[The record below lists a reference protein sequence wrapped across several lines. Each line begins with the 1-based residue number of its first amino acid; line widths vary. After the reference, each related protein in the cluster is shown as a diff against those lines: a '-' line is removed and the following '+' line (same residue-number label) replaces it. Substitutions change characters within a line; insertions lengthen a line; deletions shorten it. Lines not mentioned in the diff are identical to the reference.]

1 MKNWTITLFILLLVC
16 FANNVKAQSSLADSI
31 KVPNVFTPNMDGVND
46 VFKASIPNELD
57 VNGYSL
63 SIYDRYG
70 VLIFDTQKARQHWD
84 GRTTSGVQCSEGTY
98 FYLLQLSVSSQ
109 QIELT
114 GFVQLFR

>member
-1 MKNWTITLFILLLVC
+1 MLVC
-16 FANNVKAQSSLADSI
+16 FANNVKAQSNFADSI

-57 VNGYSL
+57 VKDYSL

-70 VLIFDTQKARQHWD
+70 ILIFDTKKVRQHWD
-84 GRTTSGVQCSEGTY
+84 GRTTSGLPCSEGTY

>member
-1 MKNWTITLFILLLVC
+1 MKKSTITLIILIVVC

-46 VFKASIPNELD
+46 VFKASIPNELEIS
-57 VNGYSL
+57 NYSL

-70 VLIFDTQKARQHWD
+70 VLIFETQKAKQHWD
-84 GRTTSGVQCSEGTY
+84 GRTTSGLTCSDGTY
-98 FYLLQLSVSSQ
+98 FYVLQLNVSSQ

>member
-1 MKNWTITLFILLLVC
+1 MKKFTITLIALLFVY
-16 FANNVKAQSSLADSI
+16 FSNNLKAQSFADSI
-31 KVPNVFTPNMDGVND
+31 KVPNVFTPNMDGIND
-46 VFKASIPNELD
+46 VFKASIPNELEIG
-57 VNGYSL
+57 NYSL

-70 VLIFDTQKARQHWD
+70 VLIFETKKARQHWD
-84 GRTTSGVQCSEGTY
+84 GRTTSGLPCSEGTY

>member
-1 MKNWTITLFILLLVC
+1 MKKTSIILIALCTIC
-16 FANNVKAQSSLADSI
+16 FANISKAQSVADSI
-31 KVPNVFTPNMDGVND
+31 KVPNVFTPNMDGIND
-46 VFKASIPNELD
+46 VFKASIPNELEIS
-57 VNGYSL
+57 NYTL

-84 GRTTSGVQCSEGTY
+84 GRTTSGLPCSEGTY

-114 GFVQLFR
+114 GFVQLLR

>member
-1 MKNWTITLFILLLVC
+1 MKNWTIALLTLLIVC
-16 FANNVKAQSSLADSI
+16 FTNNIKAQSNLADSI

-46 VFKASIPNELD
+46 VFKATIPNELD
-57 VNGYSL
+57 ISNYSL

-70 VLIFDTQKARQHWD
+70 VLIFDTQKTKQHWD
-84 GRTTSGVQCSEGTY
+84 GRTTSGVLCSEGTY

>member
-1 MKNWTITLFILLLVC
+1 MKKLSVILIVLFVC
-16 FANNVKAQSSLADSI
+16 FSNKFEAQSIADSI
-31 KVPNVFTPNMDGVND
+31 KVPNVFTPNMDGIND
-46 VFKASIPNELD
+46 VFKASIPNEMEIG
-57 VNGYSL
+57 NYSL

-84 GRTTSGVQCSEGTY
+84 GRTSSGLPCSEGTY
-98 FYLLQLSVSSQ
+98 FYLLQLNVSLQ

>member
-1 MKNWTITLFILLLVC
+1 MKKFTITLITLFLVC

-31 KVPNVFTPNMDGVND
+31 KVPNVFTPNLDGIND
-46 VFKASIPNELD
+46 VFKASIPNELEIG
-57 VNGYSL
+57 NYAL
-63 SIYDRYG
+63 NIYDRYG
-70 VLIFDTQKARQHWD
+70 VLIFDTQKIRQHWD

-98 FYLLQLSVSSQ
+98 FYLLQLNVSSQ